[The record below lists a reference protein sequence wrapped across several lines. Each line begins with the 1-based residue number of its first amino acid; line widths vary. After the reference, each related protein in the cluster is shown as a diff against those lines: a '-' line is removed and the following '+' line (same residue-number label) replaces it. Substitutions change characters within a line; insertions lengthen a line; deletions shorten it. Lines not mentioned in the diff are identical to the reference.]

1 MKKSIY
7 LLHKCRT
14 ISVDLK
20 PSSVYRRLANRH
32 ADGRSTDLLTVSE
45 ATGTINIITD
55 IHIYIVEKN
64 AHNRILLCK

>member
-20 PSSVYRRLANRH
+20 PSNVYRRLANRH

-45 ATGTINIITD
+45 ATGTRNIIID
-55 IHIYIVEKN
+55 IY
-64 AHNRILLCK
+64 LY